1 MTYKNSDDR
10 KYINKENIKK
20 VVIIL
25 VVFAVVFLI
34 VRACN
39 NALTDTI
46 REDIN
51 KETTITA
58 TKQEKEK
65 IDLNK
70 PFNYYN
76 IETNEKLQDLIT
88 RVILFVK
95 PKKLQKFID
104 VSTFSIRHDW
114 NKYNRIYD
122 YFNTLLDIAYQ
133 NLLRQL
139 LRNKVNY
146 DEAPL
151 TEHFKE
157 KFKDGYLGEYSYLC
171 KVGGWTSYDFEKK
184 YFVLSEYKGE
194 SQDDYY
200 FNFSLDDEGNLDDI
214 VLEHIEQI
222 YDEHGVYI
230 AKKDSKLMNKEKDIK
245 LILSQILL
253 SEDQYVFEGDAGYD
267 YRKDPQSRYNRFK
280 EFGLTDRFREYYA
293 SLNGKGFIDDIIS
306 DSDTITIENID
317 IKNKNA
323 KVKLGFWK
331 SKENK
336 YYDITWEVDDMYR
349 LDTVEV
355 KPTLNHE
362 EKK

>member
-1 MTYKNSDDR
+1 MMYNNFDDR
-10 KYINKENIKK
+10 KYANKEYIKK
-20 VVIIL
+20 IVIIL
-25 VVFAVVFLI
+25 VVFAIVFLV

-39 NALTDTI
+39 NALTNTI
-46 REDIN
+46 RDEIKND
-51 KETTITA
+51 ETISIEH
-58 TKQEKEK
+58 KPNDK
-65 IDLNK
+65 IDLNNS
-70 PFNYYN
+70 FSYYN
-76 IETNEKLQDLIT
+76 ITSDDGLHELIKEISLYL
-88 RVILFVK
+88 R
-95 PKKLQKFID
+95 PSKLQKYVDYDLYSLKYF
-104 VSTFSIRHDW
+104 DW
-114 NKYNRIYD
+114 NKINNMNEILINMPKGTY
-122 YFNTLLDIAYQ
+122 A

-184 YFVLSEYKGE
+184 CFVLSEYKGE

-214 VLEHIEQI
+214 VLDHIEQI

-253 SEDQYVFEGDAGYD
+253 SEDQYIFEGDAGYD

-317 IKNKNA
+317 IENKNA

-336 YYDITWEVDDMYR
+336 YYDITWEVDDKYR
-349 LDTVEV
+349 LDAVEV
-355 KPTLNHE
+355 KLNNKE
-362 EKK
+362 

>member
-1 MTYKNSDDR
+1 MMYNNFDDR
-10 KYINKENIKK
+10 KGVNKEHIKN
-20 VVIIL
+20 VVIIVVVL
-25 VVFAVVFLI
+25 VLVFLA

-51 KETTITA
+51 KETTIAA

-70 PFNYYN
+70 SFSYYHITSDYELHN
-76 IETNEKLQDLIT
+76 LIKD
-88 RVILFVK
+88 ISKYLK
-95 PKKLQKFID
+95 PKKLQNYVD
-104 VSTFSIRHDW
+104 YEMYSSRDNW
-114 NKYNRIYD
+114 NVDETLNEFLVNWLPRQTYD
-122 YFNTLLDIAYQ
+122 Y
-133 NLLRQL
+133 LLRQL

-214 VLEHIEQI
+214 VLDHIEQI

-317 IKNKNA
+317 IENKNA

-331 SKENK
+331 SKKNK
-336 YYDITWEVDDMYR
+336 YYDITWEVDDKYR
-349 LDTVEV
+349 LDAVEV
-355 KPTLNHE
+355 KLNNKE
-362 EKK
+362 